1 MSSDKNNIKVCPLCG
16 SGLVT
21 EEMKCKDYFVSG
33 ETFPIY
39 SCGECGFRFT
49 GNVPSE
55 DKMGHYYQSNSY
67 ISHSDTRKGIIN
79 KIYHWV
85 RSLMLKEKSSLVI
98 HFTGLKK
105 GNLLDYGTGTGY
117 FPNRM
122 KKKGWNVEAIEVS
135 EDARTFAFEH
145 FGLKPKLPSEMDSFG
160 EKSFD
165 CITLW
170 HVLEHIQDLHGI
182 MDKFNTLLREQGML
196 IIAVPNRTS
205 YDAGRYG
212 NMWAAYDVPR
222 HLWHF
227 SPVTLANLGSM
238 HGFSLVEMIT
248 MPFDGFY
255 ISMMSEKNRG
265 SRFPFLKGMFYGAAG
280 WLSTLGKRERSSS
293 LIYVFKKK

>member
-1 MSSDKNNIKVCPLCG
+1 MSSDKSNINICPLCG
-16 SGLVT
+16 SKNVS
-21 EEMKCKDYFVSG
+21 EEIKCKDYFVSG

-55 DKMGHYYQSNSY
+55 DKMECYYQSNSY
-67 ISHSDTRKGIIN
+67 ISHSDTKKGFIN

-85 RSLMLKEKSSLVI
+85 RSFMLKEKSNLVI
-98 HFTGLKK
+98 HFTGIGK
-105 GNLLDYGTGTGY
+105 GRILDYGTGTGY

-122 KKKGWNVEAIEVS
+122 KKKGWEVEAIEVN

-145 FGLKPKLPSEMDSFG
+145 FGLKPKLPSELESFG

-170 HVLEHIQDLHGI
+170 HVMEHIQDLHGM
-182 MDKFNTLLREQGML
+182 MDKFNKLLKDQGML
-196 IIAVPNRTS
+196 IVAVPNRTS
-205 YDAGRYG
+205 YDAEKYG

-227 SPVTLANLGSM
+227 SPSTLLSFGAM
-238 HGFSLVEMIT
+238 HGFGLVEMIT

-255 ISMMSEKNRG
+255 ISMMSEKNKG
-265 SRFPFLKGMFYGAAG
+265 SRFPFLKGMLSGFAG
-280 WLSTLGKRERSSS
+280 WLSSLGKRERSSS
-293 LIYVFKKK
+293 LIYIFKKK